1 MHLLSAAVKFS
12 EKWNGLLGK
21 LLVEIFLDGRISKFQ
36 KRVGVFVFNRKVT
49 K

>member
-1 MHLLSAAVKFS
+1 MNLLSAFVKFS
-12 EKWNGLLGK
+12 EKWNGLLSK
-21 LLVEIFLDGRISKFQ
+21 LLVEIFLDGRISTFQ